1 MTAATG
7 KFGGRASKA
16 KPSPDVAGAPRST
29 ASTACLV
36 QELRAGRTCTS
47 PERQLR
53 LAQLLSIGLPL
64 LVRSKQLA
72 KGVVGVLPAIA
83 GLPTSMSVSSISP
96 AVICSSVGWRR
107 RDSMLCCTSG
117 SRCSCGHSV
126 CTVAPRSSAN
136 STADFTAGPVPVT
149 MTYKSK
155 SCKMSKGC
163 MRRCLCSKPM
173 HICLKEPGVPS
184 GPPGRDPPDV
194 ASFWQGTD
202 IWTTFCVLLLQL
214 EAGLK
219 LTVVLQ
225 PALWR
230 GLRAANKKF
239 DLIPFW
245 AGSP

>member
-1 MTAATG
+1 M
-7 KFGGRASKA
+7 
-16 KPSPDVAGAPRST
+16 
-29 ASTACLV
+29 
-36 QELRAGRTCTS
+36 
-47 PERQLR
+47 
-53 LAQLLSIGLPL
+53 
-64 LVRSKQLA
+64 
-72 KGVVGVLPAIA
+72 GVLLAIA

-96 AVICSSVGWRR
+96 AVICSSAGWRR
-107 RDSMLCCTSG
+107 RNSMLCCTSG

-173 HICLKEPGVPS
+173 HICLKEPDVPS

-214 EAGLK
+214 EAGPK

-239 DLIPFW
+239 DLIHFGRAPPDRCYSGQEDAPGCPVAVW
-245 AGSP
+245 CSLRGKVLRSSAAWVRGLPNTSSSGRLVASEHTLQSAGRYWQLSLTHILISG